1 MTQHV
6 SFILR
11 LKLTLDLIRKVARG
25 DKYTTR
31 YMCKGSVSQSPSQSL
46 GQKLSDKNQ
55 NLSEKKRQIR
65 LKVKRQTY
73 LSGNK
78 L

>member
-11 LKLTLDLIRKVARG
+11 LKLALDLIRKVAG
-25 DKYTTR
+25 GEMYTTR
-31 YMCKGSVSQSPSQSL
+31 YMCKGSVSQSL

-65 LKVKRQTY
+65 IKVKRPTY